1 MLGLNSIRSGGAAN
15 DDVDAI
21 DLVQASGSDIAGD
34 NIDDP
39 AAFDRDDDGGGKS
52 AVGIGDAI
60 AAVTWI
66 GTSSGGPPNG
76 SGRQYNI
83 DNNANGISD
92 APSTTDAEHDR
103 RATVAKK
110 CAQWRGVD
118 CRRTTCGQVDWRS
131 LLVRVVSQGGRVMPA
146 AKKTA

>member
-39 AAFDRDDDGGGKS
+39 AAFDRDDDGGGNS

-76 SGRQYNI
+76 NGRQYNI

-103 RATVAKK
+103 R
-110 CAQWRGVD
+110 QP
-118 CRRTTCGQVDWRS
+118 RRRS
-131 LLVRVVSQGGRVMPA
+131 APNGAESIADALLVVKSIGDHC
-146 AKKTA
+146 